1 MKNIFPLLALSLC
14 ILTPLHAGEEN
25 DSPLEGQM
33 KILARGMRTL
43 GNQIGDPSKQQENIS
58 LLETLKKAA
67 VDSKTLDP
75 RKTGEI
81 PDAKRPAFLADYRTE
96 LDELGD
102 ALNQVEEAVKAGQY
116 EKAKSLIA
124 TVNTIKKEGHGKFK
138 AD

>member
-116 EKAKSLIA
+116 KKAKSLIA